1 MDDDTESEIRR
12 IAAASAAVHGSTTP
26 KIVLAKLLG
35 ARPDLRTRVP
45 EALQSVER
53 IVPEVN
59 AMDPAQLEA
68 FRPAPRPAPARSP
81 LPDLPGA
88 VRGAV
93 VTRFPPEPNGYP
105 HIGHA
110 KAAII
115 NHEYARMYGGRI
127 ILRMDDTNPAAERL
141 EFYAAIKVGLEWLGI
156 RFDQVKNTSDDMEL
170 LHQKA
175 AELIHTGRAYV
186 CTCDRQVASE
196 NRRRMI
202 SCPCS
207 ALGPEESHS
216 RWARMQTRYAPG
228 EAVLR
233 YRGDM
238 ASDNTAMRDPVLFR
252 VTDERHPLLGS
263 KYRTWPSYD
272 LAIAVEDSLDGV
284 THAFRS
290 KEYELRNEL
299 YHSIQKDLGLRQ
311 PQISVFS
318 RLALRD
324 MPVSKRLIRP
334 LLERGHIASYDDPRL
349 PTLAGLMRRGIR
361 PEAIRKFV
369 LSLGFTK
376 SDTVAPFGTLE
387 SYNRTIIDPLSVR
400 LHMVR
405 DPVSL
410 ATSDL
415 PSDNI
420 SLPAL
425 PGSKDGPRVLD
436 ASGGILVDAADE
448 PLLRQGG
455 TVRLIGLGNV
465 ALDISGQQPALAYA
479 ADGSAA
485 AAPDIPKIHWV
496 PAASALPLALL
507 VPGPPFR
514 GETFDEHSLTTLECM
529 VEPYYAEIPDYS
541 MVQFV
546 RFGYARKESARQAVF
561 SHK

>member
-1 MDDDTESEIRR
+1 MDDTSSEIRR
-12 IAAASAAVHGSTTP
+12 IAMASAAVHGSTTT

-35 ARPDLRTRVP
+35 SRPDLRGHAQ
-45 EALQSVER
+45 EMAKMVEEVVR
-53 IVPEVN
+53 EVN
-59 AMDPAQLEA
+59 SMDPAKLA
-68 FRPAPRPAPARSP
+68 GSRPARKTAPARNP

-88 VRGAV
+88 VQGEV

-115 NHEYARMYGGRI
+115 NHEYARMYGGRM

-141 EFYAAIKVGLEWLGI
+141 EFYAAIKVGLEWLGVK
-156 RFDQVKNTSDDMEL
+156 FDQVKNTSDDIDL

-175 AELIHTGRAYV
+175 AELIHTGKAYV
-186 CTCDRQVASE
+186 CTCDRQTASE
-196 NRRRMI
+196 NRRQMV

-207 ALGPEESHS
+207 SLGPEENHS
-216 RWARMQTRYAPG
+216 RWVKMQTKYKPG

-238 ASDNTAMRDPVLFR
+238 TSENTAMRDPVLFR

-263 KYRTWPSYD
+263 QYRTWPSYD

-299 YHSIQKDLGLRQ
+299 YHSIQESLGLRK
-311 PQISVFS
+311 PRMAVFS

-324 MPVSKRLIRP
+324 MPVSKRLIKP
-334 LLERGHIASYDDPRL
+334 LLERGQIASYDDPRL
-349 PTLAGLMRRGIR
+349 PTLAGLRRRGIR
-361 PEAIRKFV
+361 PEAIRRFV

-376 SDTVAPFGTLE
+376 SDTTAPFETLE
-387 SYNRTIIDPLSVR
+387 SYNRTIIDSSSVR

-405 DPVSL
+405 NPIRLGISG
-410 ATSDL
+410 L
-415 PSDNI
+415 PS
-420 SLPAL
+420 STVRLAAL
-425 PGSKDGPRVLD
+425 PGSSDTPRTLD
-436 ASGGILVDAADE
+436 ASGGVLVDAADE
-448 PLLRQGG
+448 PHLSKGDP
-455 TVRLIGLGNV
+455 VRLIGLGCV
-465 ALDISGQQPALAYA
+465 TLDTSDPQPILSYA
-479 ADGSAA
+479 ADEPPGV
-485 AAPDIPKIHWV
+485 PKVHWV
-496 PAASALPLALL
+496 PAASAVPLTVL
-507 VPGPPFR
+507 VPGPPFQ
-514 GETFDEHSLTTLECM
+514 GETFDEDSLRSLECM
-529 VEPYYAEIPDYS
+529 VEQYYLELPDYA

-561 SHK
+561 AHK